1 MFNLSRARIVTG
13 IGVAL
18 SLGASMLRAINPF
31 SSIVPVVAS
40 KELTGSRGKRG
51 TVAQAKRAAVK
62 RRNQLRHKR
71 TLRG

>member
-18 SLGASMLRAINPF
+18 SLGASLLRSINPF
-31 SSIVPVVAS
+31 SSMVPPTVS
-40 KELTGSRGKRG
+40 KELTGSRTRRG
-51 TVAQAKRAAVK
+51 SVAQAKRAAQK

-71 TLRG
+71 ALRG